1 MSIWHVLNAIDYIAF
16 SFMKHLQ
23 KIYIAKRNNRAAF
36 ANQLNSELRLRNGPL
51 TRNVRVTAGVT
62 PRFYRGD

>member
-23 KIYIAKRNNRAAF
+23 KIYIAKRNNRTAF
-36 ANQLNSELRLRNGPL
+36 ANQLSSDLRLRNGPL
-51 TRNVRVTAGVT
+51 TRNVRVSVAITT
-62 PRFYRGD
+62 RFYSDD

>member
-23 KIYIAKRNNRAAF
+23 NIYIAKRNNRAAF
-36 ANQLNSELRLRNGPL
+36 ANQLNSDLRLRNGSL
-51 TRNVRVTAGVT
+51 TRNVRIQVVIK
-62 PRFYRGD
+62 PRFYRED